1 MTRHVSRPL
10 MWHGMYK
17 SRPSEVLSFPRITN
31 LRGNGV
37 TWQFCKIPRL
47 KCIHFLTRVP
57 ETSYRKAELFANH
70 RTTYAIKYVRDAN
83 RIVLKPL
90 ILTGYFIYHQDL
102 TLNNS
107 TLSREHIHM
116 LFMVFRRKKYFLD
129 RINFTAFI
137 RVTECVYCSVRT
149 ASLNVIKGLGFVSP
163 CIITQS
169 NTGSSRKTW

>member
-1 MTRHVSRPL
+1 
-10 MWHGMYK
+10 MYK

-37 TWQFCKIPRL
+37 TRQFCKIPRL

-57 ETSYRKAELFANH
+57 ETSCRKAELFANH
-70 RTTYAIKYVRDAN
+70 TTTYAIKYVWDAN

-107 TLSREHIHM
+107 TLCPESTYASFSWCSEE
-116 LFMVFRRKKYFLD
+116 KKNFLD
-129 RINFTAFI
+129 RINFTVFI
-137 RVTECVYCSVRT
+137 TATECVYCSVRT
-149 ASLNVIKGLGFVSP
+149 ASLNEIKGLGFVSP
-163 CIITQS
+163 CIIIHS
-169 NTGSSRKTW
+169 NTGSRRKT